1 MEATEFLQA
10 RWSSL
15 QRNIAR
21 ASSRAKAALD
31 AAWKELTAK

>member
-1 MEATEFLQA
+1 MEATKFLQA